1 MAGRSGRSRHTDSIG
16 DVRLREST
24 ENGLRN
30 GLLCA
35 RGEAKKCIKVPLLRF
50 WFGVFYFFFF
60 TYKVSLF
67 LFVCCFSDRA
77 LKGSH
82 HAWDNKLSLNEGGT
96 YRKEVDPA
104 RWCEWCS

>member
-1 MAGRSGRSRHTDSIG
+1 MGSRMGSSVPG
-16 DVRLREST
+16 VRLRSALRYHCYVF
-24 ENGLRN
+24 GL
-30 GLLCA
+30 GSF
-35 RGEAKKCIKVPLLRF
+35 I
-50 WFGVFYFFFF
+50 FFF
-60 TYKVSLF
+60 TYEVSLL

-82 HAWDNKLSLNEGGT
+82 HAWDNKPSLNEGGT